1 MITSL
6 SQTNLVTRASIARL
20 QAELA
25 RAQQELASGRHSDIG
40 RSYGARSV
48 AVSSIRGNIA
58 DLQAITDGNKIAS
71 ARLSASGNALESIMS
86 VARSVQQQLLNVG
99 SGVADGRAIG
109 EAGLAA
115 LNQTISIC
123 NTTFNGVYL
132 FAGLNDG
139 AKPLNEFRPGAAN
152 GPSEQLRQAFQS
164 QFGRLPGDQGNAAIA
179 VSDMKSFLDT
189 TFSQMFSSDQ
199 RKNIWSSASDVGAEF
214 RISQTESL
222 RYPAIGNSSAL
233 RDLVQSLTMIAGLGL
248 ETLNADTRQLA
259 IDRAAA
265 TLGNA
270 LAEFSAVVGQ
280 VGISQNAAEAANQR
294 LSSQHVQLAARLDEL
309 ESIDPAE
316 VAIRISSLSEQLQ
329 ASYQVTTKLAHLSLV
344 NFI

>member
-1 MITSL
+1 M
-6 SQTNLVTRASIARL
+6 
-20 QAELA
+20 
-25 RAQQELASGRHSDIG
+25 
-40 RSYGARSV
+40 
-48 AVSSIRGNIA
+48 
-58 DLQAITDGNKIAS
+58 
-71 ARLSASGNALESIMS
+71 
-86 VARSVQQQLLNVG
+86 
-99 SGVADGRAIG
+99 
-109 EAGLAA
+109 
-115 LNQTISIC
+115 
-123 NTTFNGVYL
+123 
-132 FAGLNDG
+132 
-139 AKPLNEFRPGAAN
+139 
-152 GPSEQLRQAFQS
+152 
-164 QFGRLPGDQGNAAIA
+164 
-179 VSDMKSFLDT
+179 
-189 TFSQMFSSDQ
+189 
-199 RKNIWSSASDVGAEF
+199 
-214 RISQTESL
+214 
-222 RYPAIGNSSAL
+222 